1 MLVIGFIIVAGL
13 FGAFSSIGKSASVT
27 PADTP
32 TPTETAIPAA
42 LATFMATETPV
53 FASSPIP
60 TPKPT
65 QPPIAKPQPTQPPPT
80 PKPTQPACQGVNGN
94 PWCYNFSSPGNLIY
108 SPNAAFCNYF
118 ACVSTFWTAT
128 SGYVAE
134 CANGDYTHSGSVR
147 GACSHDGGVMRPL
160 YSH

>member
-1 MLVIGFIIVAGL
+1 MRRKKKNSGCALGCTLLVGFLIVVGL
-13 FGAFSSIGKSASVT
+13 YSVFSSIGKTASVT
-27 PADTP
+27 PTDTP
-32 TPTETAIPAA
+32 TTVVTINQVTPT
-42 LATFMATETPV
+42 V
-53 FASSPIP
+53 
-60 TPKPT
+60 KPT
-65 QPPIAKPQPTQPPPT
+65 IA
-80 PKPTQPACQGVNGN
+80 PKPTQPACQAINNN
-94 PWCYNFSSPGNLIY
+94 PWCYSFTSGNLIY
-108 SPNAAFCNYF
+108 SPNADFCSYF